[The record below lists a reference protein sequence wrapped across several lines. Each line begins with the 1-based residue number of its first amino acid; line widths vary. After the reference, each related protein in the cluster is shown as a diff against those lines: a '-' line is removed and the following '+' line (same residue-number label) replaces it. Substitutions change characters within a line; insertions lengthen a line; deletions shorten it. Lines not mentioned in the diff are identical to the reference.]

1 MNRNMSTGRHQ
12 SRNDGS
18 QVPKNRK
25 KTLKRLWYYLS
36 YYKKRLI
43 IGIILTVLA
52 NSLSLIGP
60 YLTGRMI
67 NEMTLDDNRLV
78 INFENIFTLAALMIT
93 FYLVSAVMN
102 YFLSVALVK
111 VSQSV
116 SHKLR
121 SDLFDKMTKVSV
133 NYFDTTQTGDIIS
146 RMSYDIDTIATTIS
160 ADIMSLITSV
170 ITLVVSLVMMIII
183 SIPLLGIYVI
193 TIPLSFIITTLLSK
207 VIKKRLRARNQQLGL
222 LNGYAEEMI
231 TAQKTIQSYVQ
242 EESVYKQFQQ
252 LNKDAQEKSYQAGY
266 YSTTVGPSVNFIN
279 NFGTALVSAAGVI
292 LYLYSYITI
301 GDLSSFMLYSKRFSG
316 PINQLSNLVADI
328 QSALAAA
335 ERIFFVLDQ
344 NDEEK
349 DLIDAKDSG
358 IDKGVIEFKHVT
370 FGYDKNKP
378 VLKDVSFKADEG
390 QMIAIVGQTGAG
402 KTTLVNLLMRYY
414 EIDKGE
420 ITLDSLPIQNYKR
433 SYYRSAFSMVLQDT
447 WIFKGSVLDNI
458 KYGNGDVSL
467 EEVIEA
473 AKKAKIHHYISHLP
487 EGYNTVLS
495 DDGINISKGQKQLIV
510 IARAM
515 LSKSQVL
522 ILDEA
527 TSNVDTYT
535 EVNIQEAMKNLMKN
549 KTSFVIAHRLST
561 IRNANLILL
570 MKDGNIIE
578 QGTHDD
584 LMDKRGSYYDLFMS
598 QFS

>member
-1 MNRNMSTGRHQ
+1 M
-12 SRNDGS
+12 
-18 QVPKNRK
+18 
-25 KTLKRLWYYLS
+25 
-36 YYKKRLI
+36 
-43 IGIILTVLA
+43 
-52 NSLSLIGP
+52 SLIGP

-67 NEMTLDDNRLV
+67 NEMTLNDNKLE
-78 INFENIFTLAALMIT
+78 INFENIFMLAGLMIA
-93 FYLVSAVMN
+93 FYLVSATMN

-111 VSQSV
+111 ISQSV
-116 SHKLR
+116 IHKLR
-121 SDLFDKMTKVSV
+121 TDLFDKMTKVSV

-146 RMSYDIDTIATTIS
+146 RMSYDIDTISTTIS
-160 ADIMSLITSV
+160 ADIMSLITSS
-170 ITLVVSLVMMIII
+170 ITLIVSLVMMIII

-193 TIPLSFIITTLLSK
+193 TIPLSFIITTALSR
-207 VIKKRLRARNQQLGL
+207 VIKKRLRARNQQLGI

-242 EESVYKQFQQ
+242 EENVYKQFQQ
-252 LNKDAQEKSYQAGY
+252 LNKDAEKKSYEAGY

-279 NFGTALVSAAGVI
+279 NFGTALVSTAGVI
-292 LYLYSYITI
+292 LYLYSFITV

-335 ERIFFVLDQ
+335 ERIFYVLDQ
-344 NDEEK
+344 PDEVK
-349 DLIDAKDSG
+349 DIPNALKEG
-358 IDKGVIEFKHVT
+358 INEGVIEFNDVS
-370 FGYDKNKP
+370 FGYKKDQP
-378 VLKDVSFKADEG
+378 VLKNVSFKADKG

-414 EIDKGE
+414 EIDSGL
-420 ITLDSLPIQNYKR
+420 ITLDNEPIQNYQR
-433 SYYRSAFSMVLQDT
+433 DYYRKVFSMVLQDT

-458 KYGNGDVSL
+458 KYGNGDVTFD
-467 EEVIEA
+467 EVVEA

-487 EGYNTVLS
+487 EGYHTILS

-515 LSKSQVL
+515 LSKSQIL

-535 EVNIQEAMKNLMKN
+535 EVNIQEAMKNLMKD

-570 MKDGNIIE
+570 MQNGNIIE
-578 QGTHDD
+578 QGTHEE